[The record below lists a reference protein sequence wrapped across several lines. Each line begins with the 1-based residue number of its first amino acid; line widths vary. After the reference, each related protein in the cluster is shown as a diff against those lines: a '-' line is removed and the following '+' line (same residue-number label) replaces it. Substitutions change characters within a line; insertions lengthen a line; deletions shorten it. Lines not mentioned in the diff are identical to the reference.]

1 MNFNSRSPVK
11 KGPPGVPEERKRK
24 SKRWKEKDKE
34 KEKRENLAD
43 FGTCQHGVEKFGVH
57 AV

>member
-34 KEKRENLAD
+34 KRKKRKPRGLRD
-43 FGTCQHGVEKFGVH
+43 VSTRC
-57 AV
+57 